1 MIGLC
6 NTQGTNSST
15 GFFMSSAGET
25 IDPIT
30 LEVIQE
36 SMISIVREMRANLI
50 ATAYSSVIHEAHDF
64 SCVLVDA
71 KGEIVAMAEDNPSHI
86 FPVPWS
92 VRAMKERFGDDI
104 HPGDVFLHNDPYTG
118 GTHLN
123 DIAMVYP
130 VFVDGTLA
138 LFPVVR
144 AHWSDVGGTTPGSIS
159 GKNTEILH
167 DGVRIPVLKVAS
179 RGKLDESVLDL
190 LVANM
195 RLPRERRGD
204 FLSTWGTC
212 QVAERRIQE
221 LATRYGLQ
229 TMQGAITR
237 LLDRADRRM
246 RRRIADLP
254 DGDYVYEHYLDP
266 ARVDT
271 EPVRVRVSL
280 KIKKDRMFIDF
291 AGSSPQTPTS
301 FNSGAAVA
309 TTGAF
314 IVLKAFLDP
323 GEPINHG
330 NFRAIEMKVPEG
342 CFLNARYPASCAGA
356 SEVRNAATSAMLGV
370 MDQVMP
376 EMMAGD
382 IKGTA
387 NHVYIGGTKRD
398 GEGFIFYE
406 YPAAGTGGS
415 PEADGS
421 NALRNFSEGDFSS
434 IQPAEAIEQDTPLL
448 VERCEVRTDSAGGGL
463 SRGGYG
469 MRRDIRLMADAG
481 VLSIS
486 SNKNVLPPFGVNGGY
501 PGASNDFFVIR
512 NGKEVAPSETP
523 GKVSGFPLRR
533 NDVVSIRTSG
543 GGGWGDALDRD
554 PRKVAADVQ
563 EGYLT
568 PYLAKEMFGVVIKNG
583 KVSDAQ
589 TKALRKALRKKQPRL
604 VLKTFPEPDTPE
616 RRYCELS
623 PAVMKRLGVKDGA
636 ALEMETPHG
645 PVLRVWAKGKRDV
658 GADHVRVGAL
668 AAAILRVRPGE
679 RVAVRRLRETGQH
692 ASPGK

>member
-1 MIGLC
+1 MMDWPSLVSGA
-6 NTQGTNSST
+6 GV
-15 GFFMSSAGET
+15 GMSSPEVAAF
-25 IDPIT
+25 DPIA
-30 LEVIQE
+30 LEIIQE

-64 SCVLVDA
+64 SCVLVD
-71 KGEIVAMAEDNPSHI
+71 GQGQIVAMAEDNPSHI

-92 VRAMKERFGDDI
+92 VRAMNEQFAGDI
-104 HPGDVFLHNDPYTG
+104 NPGDVFLHNDPYTG

-130 VFVDGTLA
+130 VFTDGVPV

-159 GKNTEILH
+159 GKNSEILH
-167 DGVRIPVLKVAS
+167 DGVRIPILKVAS
-179 RGKLDESVLDL
+179 RGKLDDSVLEL
-190 LVANM
+190 MFANM

-221 LATRYGLQ
+221 LTGRYGLKTLQ
-229 TMQGAITR
+229 DAITR

-246 RRRIADLP
+246 RQRIAGLRQ
-254 DGDYVYEHYLDP
+254 GEYVYEHYIDP

-271 EPVRVRVSL
+271 EPVRVRVRL
-280 KIKKDRMFIDF
+280 KVDKDRMFVDF
-291 AGSSPQTPTS
+291 SGSSPQTPTS

-330 NFRAIEMKVPEG
+330 NFRAIEMSVPEG

-434 IQPAEAIEQDTPLL
+434 IQPAEAIEQETTLL
-448 VERCEVRTDSAGGGL
+448 VDRCEVRADSCGAGL

-469 MRRDIRLMADAG
+469 MRRDIRLLSDAG

-486 SNKNVLPPFGVNGGY
+486 SNKNVLPPFGVKGGW
-501 PGASNDFFVIR
+501 PGAPNDFYVIR
-512 NGKEVAPSETP
+512 DGKEFMPSETP
-523 GKVSGFPLRR
+523 GKVSGFPLRKD
-533 NDVVSIRTSG
+533 DVVSIRTSG
-543 GGGWGDALDRD
+543 GGGWGNPLERD
-554 PRKVAADVQ
+554 PQSVLADCAD
-563 EGYLT
+563 GYLSGEA
-568 PYLAKEMFGVVIKNG
+568 AKTMFGVVVRNG
-583 KVSDAQ
+583 KVAETQ
-589 TKALRKALRKKQPRL
+589 TRALRKKLVAAQPHLRI
-604 VLKTFPEPDTPE
+604 KTFTELDSPD
-616 RRYCELS
+616 RRYCELAPS
-623 PAVMKRLGVKDGA
+623 VMKRLGVADGD
-636 ALEMETPHG
+636 ALEIETGQG
-645 PVLRVWAKGKRDV
+645 PVLRVWARTNRKLAADV
-658 GADHVRVGAL
+658 IRIGAL
-668 AAAILRVRPGE
+668 ATEILRLGRSP
-679 RVAVRRLRETGQH
+679 RVKVRRLPFSH
-692 ASPGK
+692 ASRRGRK

>member
-1 MIGLC
+1 MPSEKL
-6 NTQGTNSST
+6 
-15 GFFMSSAGET
+15 
-25 IDPIT
+25 DPVT

-64 SCVLVDA
+64 SCVLVD
-71 KGEIVAMAEDNPSHI
+71 GQGQIIAMAEDNPSHI

-92 VRAMKERFGDDI
+92 VRAMNEHFAGDI
-104 HPGDVFLHNDPYTG
+104 NPGDVFLHNDPYTG

-123 DIAMVYP
+123 DIAMIYP
-130 VFVDGTLA
+130 VFTDGIPA

-167 DGVRIPVLKVAS
+167 DGVRIPILKVAN
-179 RGKLDESVLDL
+179 RGKLNDSVLDL

-221 LATRYGLQ
+221 LSARYGLQ
-229 TMQGAITR
+229 TLQEAMKR

-246 RRRIADLP
+246 RQRIKSLP
-254 DGDYVYEHYLDP
+254 DGEYVYEHYLDP
-266 ARVDT
+266 ARVDS
-271 EPVRVRVSL
+271 EPVRTRVRL
-280 KIKKDRMFIDF
+280 KIENDQMVVDF
-291 AGSSPQTPTS
+291 AGSSPQTSTS

-342 CFLNARYPASCAGA
+342 CFLNAKYPASCAGA

-376 EMMAGD
+376 ELMAGD

-387 NHVYIGGTKRD
+387 NHVYIGGTKRS
-398 GEGFIFYE
+398 GEPFIFYE

-415 PEADGS
+415 PDADGS

-434 IQPAEAIEQDTPLL
+434 IQPAEAVEQETPLL
-448 VERCEVRTDSAGGGL
+448 IERCEVRTDSCGGGV

-469 MRRDIRLMADAG
+469 MRRDIRLMSDRG
-481 VLSIS
+481 TLSIS
-486 SNKNVLPPFGVNGGY
+486 SNKNVLPPFGVNAGL

-512 NGKEVAPSETP
+512 NGKEIAPSENP
-523 GKVSGFPLRR
+523 GKVSGFALLRD
-533 NDVVSIRTSG
+533 DVVSIRTSG
-543 GGGWGDALDRD
+543 GGGWGEALDRD
-554 PRKVAADVQ
+554 PRKVLADV
-563 EGYLT
+563 EDGYLT
-568 PYLAKEMFGVVIKNG
+568 IKAANEEFGVVIENSKLSVA
-583 KVSDAQ
+583 KTA
-589 TKALRKALRKKQPRL
+589 ALRKRIRKARPRL
-604 VLKTFPEPDTPE
+604 VLQTFPETHTDE
-616 RRYCELS
+616 RRYCELAPS
-623 PAVMKRLGVKDGA
+623 VMKQLRVKEGA
-636 ALEMETPHG
+636 ALEIETPHG
-645 PVLRVWAKGKRDV
+645 PVLRVWARTKRGLSANIIRLGNL
-658 GADHVRVGAL
+658 GAEV
-668 AAAILRVRPGE
+668 LRVRPGE
-679 RVAVRRLRETGQH
+679 RVSVRRLRATAQ
-692 ASPGK
+692 PPT

>member
-1 MIGLC
+1 
-6 NTQGTNSST
+6 
-15 GFFMSSAGET
+15 MSDEK
-25 IDPIT
+25 IDPVT

-64 SCVLVDA
+64 SCVLVDGQ
-71 KGEIVAMAEDNPSHI
+71 GEIIAMAEDNPSHI

-92 VRAMKERFGDDI
+92 VRAMNERFAGDI

-123 DIAMVYP
+123 DIAMIYP
-130 VFVDGTLA
+130 VFTDGVPA

-167 DGVRIPVLKVAS
+167 DGVRIPIMKVAS
-179 RGKLDESVLDL
+179 RGKLNDSVLDL

-221 LATRYGLQ
+221 LSARYGLQ
-229 TMQGAITR
+229 TLQEATKR

-246 RRRIADLP
+246 RRRIKSLP
-254 DGDYVYEHYLDP
+254 DGEYVYEHYLDP
-266 ARVDT
+266 ARVDS
-271 EPVRVRVSL
+271 EPVRTRIRL
-280 KIKKDRMFIDF
+280 KIEDDRMVVDF
-291 AGSSPQTPTS
+291 AGSSPQTATS

-330 NFRAIEMKVPEG
+330 NFRAIEMRVPEG
-342 CFLNARYPASCAGA
+342 CFLNAKYPASCAGA

-387 NHVYIGGTKRD
+387 NHVYIGGTKRS
-398 GEGFIFYE
+398 GEPFIFYE

-434 IQPAEAIEQDTPLL
+434 IQPAEAVEQETPLL
-448 VERCEVRTDSAGGGL
+448 IERCEVRTDSCGGGV

-469 MRRDIRLMADAG
+469 MRRDIRLMSDRG
-481 VLSIS
+481 TLSVS
-486 SNKNVLPPFGVNGGY
+486 SNKNVLPPFGVNGGL

-512 NGKEVAPSETP
+512 NGKEIAPSENP

-533 NDVVSIRTSG
+533 DDVVSIRTSG

-554 PRKVAADVQ
+554 PRKVLADV
-563 EGYLT
+563 EDGYLT
-568 PYLAKEMFGVVIKNG
+568 VKAAKEEFGVVIQNG
-583 KVSDAQ
+583 KLSVAK
-589 TKALRKALRKKQPRL
+589 TAALRKKLRKASPRL
-604 VLKTFPEPDTPE
+604 VLQTFAEADTEE
-616 RRYCELS
+616 RRYCELAPS
-623 PAVMKRLGVKDGA
+623 VMKQLRARDGA
-636 ALEMETPHG
+636 ALEIETPHG
-645 PVLRVWAKGKRDV
+645 PVLRVWARTRRGLSANTIRLGNL
-658 GADHVRVGAL
+658 GAEV
-668 AAAILRVRPGE
+668 LRVRAGE
-679 RVAVRRLRETGQH
+679 RLSVRRLRATAQ
-692 ASPGK
+692 SYD

>member
-1 MIGLC
+1 MGKL
-6 NTQGTNSST
+6 
-15 GFFMSSAGET
+15 ET
-25 IDPIT
+25 LDPIT

-64 SCVLVDA
+64 SCVLVDG
-71 KGEIVAMAEDNPSHI
+71 KGEIIAMAEDNPSHI

-92 VRAMKERFGDDI
+92 VRAMNEHFAGDI
-104 HPGDVFLHNDPYTG
+104 NPGDVFLHNDPYTG

-123 DIAMVYP
+123 DIAMIYP
-130 VFVDGTLA
+130 VFTQGVPA

-167 DGVRIPVLKVAS
+167 DGVRIPILKVAS
-179 RGKLDESVLDL
+179 RGKLDESLLDL
-190 LVANM
+190 LFANM

-221 LATRYGLQ
+221 LATRYGLK
-229 TMQGAITR
+229 TMQDAMTR

-246 RRRIADLP
+246 RQRIAALP
-254 DGDYVYEHYLDP
+254 AGEYVYEHYLDP
-266 ARVDT
+266 ARVDS
-271 EPVRVRVSL
+271 EPVRVRVKV
-280 KIKKDRMFIDF
+280 KIEKDRIFVDF

-342 CFLNARYPASCAGA
+342 CFLNAQYPASCAGA

-398 GEGFIFYE
+398 GEPFIFYE

-415 PEADGS
+415 PDADGS

-448 VERCEVRTDSAGGGL
+448 IERLEVRTDSCGGGL

-469 MRRDIRLMADAG
+469 LRRDIRLMSDAG
-481 VLSIS
+481 LLSIS
-486 SNKNVLPPFGVNGGY
+486 SNKNVLPPFGVNSGY

-533 NDVVSIRTSG
+533 DDVVSIRTSG
-543 GGGWGDALDRD
+543 GGGWGDPLDRD
-554 PRKVAADVQ
+554 PQKVLIDVL

-568 PYLAKEMFGVVIKNG
+568 AQLAKEMFGVVISNG
-583 KVSDAQ
+583 KISTAK
-589 TKALRKALRKKQPRL
+589 TATLRKTMRKRQLHL
-604 VLKTFPEPDTPE
+604 VLKTFPEPDTND
-616 RRYCELS
+616 RRYCELA
-623 PAVMKRLGVKDGA
+623 PAVMKRLGVSDGA
-636 ALEMETPHG
+636 PLEIETPHG
-645 PVLRVWAKGKRDV
+645 PVLRVWARGKGGFSSDI
-658 GADHVRVGAL
+658 VRVGAL
-668 AAAILRVRPGE
+668 AASILRVRPGQ
-679 RVAVRRLRETGQH
+679 RVAVRRLRATGLRSR
-692 ASPGK
+692 AGR

>member
-1 MIGLC
+1 MRPEPKAAAVIDDL
-6 NTQGTNSST
+6 
-15 GFFMSSAGET
+15 
-25 IDPIT
+25 DPIT

-64 SCVLVDA
+64 SCVLMNGD
-71 KGEIVAMAEDNPSHI
+71 GEIIAMAEDNPSHI

-92 VRAMKERFGDDI
+92 VAAMNRHFAGDI

-130 VFVDGTLA
+130 VFTDGVLE

-167 DGVRIPVLKVAS
+167 DGVRIPIIKVAN
-179 RGKLDESVLDL
+179 RGKLDESLLDL
-190 LVANM
+190 LFANM

-212 QVAERRIQE
+212 QVAERRIAE
-221 LATRYGLQ
+221 LASRYGLPTLQ
-229 TMQGAITR
+229 QAMRR

-246 RRRIADLP
+246 RQKIASLP
-254 DGDYVYEHYLDP
+254 SGEYVYEHYLDP
-266 ARVDT
+266 AQVGS
-271 EPVRVRVSL
+271 EPVRTR
-280 KIKKDRMFIDF
+280 IKLTIDKDRMTVDF
-291 AGSSPQTPTS
+291 DGSSPQTPSS

-330 NFRAIEMKVPEG
+330 NFRAIEMKVPDG

-376 EMMAGD
+376 EMMSGD

-387 NHVYIGGTKRD
+387 NHVYIGGNKRN
-398 GEGFIFYE
+398 GEPFIFYE

-415 PEADGS
+415 PDADGS

-434 IQPAEAIEQDTPLL
+434 IQPAEAVEQEMPLL
-448 VERCEVRTDSAGGGL
+448 IERCEVRVDSCGGGV

-469 MRRDIRLMADAG
+469 MRRDVRLMSDAG
-481 VLSIS
+481 ILSIS
-486 SNKNVLPPFGVNGGY
+486 SNKNVLPPFGVKAGLS
-501 PGASNDFFVIR
+501 GASNDFFVIR
-512 NGKEVAPSETP
+512 DGVEIAPSENP

-543 GGGWGDALDRD
+543 GGGWGDALDRG
-554 PRKVAADVQ
+554 PQRVLADVVD
-563 EGYLT
+563 GYLT
-568 PYLAKEMFGVVIKNG
+568 EKSARLMFGVVVKRG
-583 KVSDAQ
+583 KLDSNA
-589 TKALRKALRKKQPRL
+589 TAALRKKLRKERVSL
-604 VLKTFPEPDTPE
+604 AVKTFPEPATAE
-616 RRYCELS
+616 RRYCELAPS
-623 PAVMKRLGVKDGA
+623 VMKRMGLKEGA
-636 ALEMETPHG
+636 ALELETSSG
-645 PVLRVWAKGKRDV
+645 PVLRVWARGQRKLPA
-658 GADHVRVGAL
+658 GAIGLGTL
-668 AAAILRVRPGE
+668 AVTILRVRAGD
-679 RVAVRRLRETGQH
+679 RVAVRRLRATVQR
-692 ASPGK
+692 AALPAK

>member
-1 MIGLC
+1 
-6 NTQGTNSST
+6 
-15 GFFMSSAGET
+15 
-25 IDPIT
+25 
-30 LEVIQE
+30 
-36 SMISIVREMRANLI
+36 MRANLI

-64 SCVLVDA
+64 SCVLVD
-71 KGEIVAMAEDNPSHI
+71 GQGQIIAMAEDNPSHI

-92 VRAMKERFGDDI
+92 VRAMNEHFAGDI

-123 DIAMVYP
+123 DIAMIYP
-130 VFVDGTLA
+130 VFTDGMPI

-167 DGVRIPVLKVAS
+167 DGVRIPILKVAS
-179 RGKLDESVLDL
+179 RGKLDESL
-190 LVANM
+190 LELLFANM

-221 LATRYGLQ
+221 LTGRYGLETIQ
-229 TMQGAITR
+229 QAMLR

-246 RRRIADLP
+246 RLRISALP
-254 DGDYVYEHYLDP
+254 AGEYVYEHYLDP
-266 ARVDT
+266 AVVDS
-271 EPVRVRVSL
+271 EPVRVRV
-280 KIKKDRMFIDF
+280 RMTVKGDTIVVDF
-291 AGSSPQTPTS
+291 AGSSAQTPSS

-323 GEPINHG
+323 SEPINHG

-398 GEGFIFYE
+398 GESFIFYE

-434 IQPAEAIEQDTPLL
+434 IQPAEAVEQETPLL
-448 VERCEVRTDSAGGGL
+448 IERCEVRTDSCGGGV

-469 MRRDIRLMADAG
+469 MRRDIRLMSDAG

-486 SNKNVLPPFGVNGGY
+486 SNKNVLPPFGVNGGIA
-501 PGASNDFFVIR
+501 GASNDFFVIR
-512 NGKEVAPSETP
+512 NGKEIAPSETP
-523 GKVSGFPLRR
+523 GKVSGFRLRR
-533 NDVVSIRTSG
+533 DDVVSIRTSG

-554 PRKVAADVQ
+554 PRKVLADVVD
-563 EGYLT
+563 GYLT
-568 PYLAKEMFGVVIKNG
+568 VALAKEMFGVIIKNG
-583 KVSDAQ
+583 GVAEKETA
-589 TKALRKALRKKQPRL
+589 AYRKKLHAAQPKLKL
-604 VLKTFPEPDTPE
+604 VTFAESDSDE
-616 RRYCELS
+616 RRYCELA
-623 PAVMKRLGVKDGA
+623 PAIIRKLGVSDGTA
-636 ALEMETPHG
+636 VEIDTPYG
-645 PVLRVWAKGKRDV
+645 PVLRSWVRRNRDIPPTII
-658 GADHVRVGAL
+658 RMGAL
-668 AAAILRVRPGE
+668 AAKILRVAPNAM
-679 RVAVRRLRETGQH
+679 VSVRRLRPAAQPH
-692 ASPGK
+692 SS

>member
-1 MIGLC
+1 MSTSGL
-6 NTQGTNSST
+6 
-15 GFFMSSAGET
+15 AL
-25 IDPIT
+25 DPIT

-64 SCVLVDA
+64 SCVLVD
-71 KGEIVAMAEDNPSHI
+71 GQGQIVAMAEDNPSHI

-92 VRAMKERFGDDI
+92 VRAMNEHFAGDI

-123 DIAMVYP
+123 DIAMIYP
-130 VFVDGTLA
+130 VFTDGAPL

-167 DGVRIPVLKVAS
+167 DGVRIPILKVAS
-179 RGKLDESVLDL
+179 GGKLDESL
-190 LVANM
+190 LELLFANM

-221 LATRYGLQ
+221 LTGRYGVKTLQ
-229 TMQGAITR
+229 DAMTH

-246 RRRIADLP
+246 RQRIAALP
-254 DGDYVYEHYLDP
+254 AGEYVYEHYLDP
-266 ARVDT
+266 ARADS
-271 EPVRVRVSL
+271 EPVRVRIHL
-280 KIKKDRMFIDF
+280 TIDKDRMVVDF
-291 AGSSPQTPTS
+291 AGSSPQTPSS

-356 SEVRNAATSAMLGV
+356 SEVRNAATSAMLGI

-376 EMMAGD
+376 EIMAGD

-415 PEADGS
+415 PQADGS

-434 IQPAEAIEQDTPLL
+434 IQPAEAVEQETPLL
-448 VERCEVRTDSAGGGL
+448 VERCEVRTDSCGGGV

-469 MRRDIRLMADAG
+469 MRRDIRLMSDAG

-486 SNKNVLPPFGVNGGY
+486 SNKNVLPPFGVNRGL

-512 NGKEVAPSETP
+512 DGKEIAPSETP
-523 GKVSGFPLRR
+523 GKVSGFALRR
-533 NDVVSIRTSG
+533 DDVVSIRTSG
-543 GGGWGDALDRD
+543 GGGWGNALDRE
-554 PRKVAADVQ
+554 PLKVLRDVSD
-563 EGYLT
+563 GYLT
-568 PYLAKEMFGVVIKNG
+568 VAMAKDMFGVVIKNG
-583 KVSDAQ
+583 KVSEPL
-589 TKALRKALRKKQPRL
+589 TGALRKKLRAAQPRL
-604 VLKTFPEPDTPE
+604 RLKTFPESSTSE
-616 RRYCELS
+616 RRYCELAPS
-623 PAVMKRLGVKDGA
+623 VMKRLGVTDGMP
-636 ALEMETPHG
+636 LEIETPHG
-645 PVLRVWAKGKRDV
+645 PVMRVWARKKRDLSSDV
-658 GADHVRVGAL
+658 IRVGSL
-668 AAAILRVRPGE
+668 AADILRIDPGQ
-679 RVAVRRLRETGQH
+679 RVAVRRLRPAGLLQ
-692 ASPGK
+692 AIRK